1 MQAEKDRYAC
11 THIYT
16 HTTRCV
22 WVCVSVNVFSTP
34 NLLNMLCTMLG
45 LQSSLEVGVI
55 LSYTL
60 CRT

>member
-11 THIYT
+11 THMYT
-16 HTTRCV
+16 HTTSC
-22 WVCVSVNVFSTP
+22 VCVCVQVNVFRTP